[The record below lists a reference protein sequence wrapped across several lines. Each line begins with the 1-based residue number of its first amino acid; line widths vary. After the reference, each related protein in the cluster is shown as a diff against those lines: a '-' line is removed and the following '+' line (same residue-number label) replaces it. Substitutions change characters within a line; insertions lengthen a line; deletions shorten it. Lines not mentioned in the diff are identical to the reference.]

1 MHEFIKKTDFDF
13 QLLPQSST
21 SKNRMYLNQN
31 MQPVSS
37 RCQPVQKQKDVRYD
51 ISAISNN
58 TPNIVQFLMNF
69 PQLLNDL
76 CTNAIPLL
84 PVDRQSSITQKIY
97 DLKQSPDSE
106 AKKLLC
112 LTNII
117 NEYSSDTNDFPSTAY
132 ECILKYYGIQV
143 NPYDSIVSRQSMEIH
158 YSNNDGFNIPPEDI
172 TEEYLHQLFIRDK
185 KNIIDDLN
193 SLYQT
198 PTGNQLL
205 QLIAEGTAKGKT
217 TSIYVGFNIAGVSTD
232 FIHPHNTRFQD
243 TNGQIP
249 GSGSSS
255 LVCLTSHEQQPFL
268 LHAYNEA
275 GIETIEEPLIVL
287 AHELIHVLHAQKG
300 VRPSENTALWFSPPS
315 SEHVGSIDLDSWL
328 DFTLNASDFSTILS
342 QYKDIFFNATP
353 DDIPTTGILYNQIR
367 YPEPLNQLRHIH
379 ENAIRRELNMKLR
392 EKY

>member
-1 MHEFIKKTDFDF
+1 MHDFIKKTDLDF
-13 QLLPQSST
+13 HLLPQSAT
-21 SKNRMYLNQN
+21 SKNWMYLNQDV
-31 MQPVSS
+31 QPVSP
-37 RCQPVQKQKDVRYD
+37 RWQPIQKQKDVRYD
-51 ISAISNN
+51 ISATSNN
-58 TPNIVQFLMNF
+58 TPNIMQFLMNF
-69 PQLLNDL
+69 PQLLNEL
-76 CTNAIPLL
+76 CTSAVPLL
-84 PVDRQSSITQKIY
+84 PVDQQSSIIQKIY
-97 DLKQSPDSE
+97 DLEQCPDSE
-106 AKKLLC
+106 AKKLIR

-117 NEYSSDTNDFPSTAY
+117 NEYLSDTNDFPSTAY

-143 NPYDSIVSRQSMEIH
+143 NPYDSVVSRQAMEIH

-185 KNIIDDLN
+185 KNIIGDLN

-205 QLIAEGTAKGKT
+205 QLIAEGTAKGMT
-217 TSIYVGFNIAGVSTD
+217 TSIYVGFNITGVSTD

-243 TNGQIP
+243 TNGLIP

-255 LVCLTSHEQQPFL
+255 LILLTSHEQQPFL
-268 LHAYNEA
+268 LRACDETEA
-275 GIETIEEPLIVL
+275 ETIEEPLIVL

-300 VRPSENTALWFSPPS
+300 VRPSENTTLWLSPSS